1 MNYHF
6 RKKTSKD
13 EDFLLKART
22 SFLLDT
28 LLVEYKVRVLRQLL
42 YFCNAIYYTSDTQI
56 NLNIHLENPPVLYN
70 KNIQYLEYNTI
81 FYFGNEDTVMIWL
94 SIPPCQVDD

>member
-1 MNYHF
+1 MLF
-6 RKKTSKD
+6 
-13 EDFLLKART
+13 
-22 SFLLDT
+22 
-28 LLVEYKVRVLRQLL
+28 
-42 YFCNAIYYTSDTQI
+42 IITSDTQI

-94 SIPPCQVDD
+94 SIPPYQVDDWEEELIVWLIHTESHFALMIILTKDLDDMTIYIIFIFRV